1 MNFWGSLTH
10 AGDKHDEEIS
20 NFSSPS
26 QAGPSW
32 RFCYE
37 FNFASQSSYKS
48 EALSFT
54 VVLSLLFCWISCAI
68 TSLGVRWI
76 SSGFIASFSQ
86 SLLSIVFV
94 LYRLWWLVFFWQKR
108 LILAATAFPIRSRDE
123 SKSWYPNGRML
134 RWIKSNALIGWP
146 ETWRYSQTASP
157 LICRENIGS
166 FLSIKGGT
174 MWISRGMIG
183 LSMSLEK
190 SYRSLTLSSILALL
204 ITRSVWQFAWVRCC
218 TVLALKLAA
227 IVNYFT
233 TEWFSWMRIVLVLTT
248 IVIHSWA

>member
-1 MNFWGSLTH
+1 MC
-10 AGDKHDEEIS
+10 AG
-20 NFSSPS
+20 FLPGL
-26 QAGPSW
+26 Q
-32 RFCYE
+32 
-37 FNFASQSSYKS
+37 
-48 EALSFT
+48 L
-54 VVLSLLFCWISCAI
+54 VLAK
-68 TSLGVRWI
+68 
-76 SSGFIASFSQ
+76 

-134 RWIKSNALIGWP
+134 RWIESNALGWP

-174 MWISRGMIG
+174 MGISRGMIG
-183 LSMSLEK
+183 LSMSPEK
-190 SYRSLTLSSILALL
+190 SSRSLTLSSILALL

-218 TVLALKLAA
+218 TVLALKFAA
-227 IVNYFT
+227 TVNYFT
-233 TEWFSWMRIVLVLTT
+233 TEWFSWMRIVLALKT
-248 IVIHSWA
+248 ILIHSWD